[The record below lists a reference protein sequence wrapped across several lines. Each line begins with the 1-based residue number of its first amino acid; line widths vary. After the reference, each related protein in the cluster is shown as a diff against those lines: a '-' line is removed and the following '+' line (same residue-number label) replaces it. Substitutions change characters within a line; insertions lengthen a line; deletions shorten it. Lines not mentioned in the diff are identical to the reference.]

1 MESRRHSCVIN
12 FYVLWGAAGE
22 QLESNWKDNKKLTR
36 FISYWQ
42 CKPKAI
48 ASNHSSANRTEMGG
62 GVGFIDVIRSGHQLP
77 LLSLVQI
84 HDPFTEVQLSVAV
97 AWAIS
102 NIARK

>member
-62 GVGFIDVIRSGHQLP
+62 QWGWVYRCYSVGSSTSSPEPSPNPRPFHRSPTLCGS
-77 LLSLVQI
+77 SLGY
-84 HDPFTEVQLSVAV
+84 
-97 AWAIS
+97 
-102 NIARK
+102 K